1 MSSPAGTGNAVSG
14 SVRTAGSSISMTCSP
29 DPSSRDRT
37 SAVVTTAIGAES
49 ASTNSMRALGTLGST
64 GTYAAPVLS
73 TAKIA
78 TTASGVRGSNTPT
91 RAPGPARKGANRL
104 ADSSTS
110 RYVTERPS
118 NVSATA
124 PGQRATW
131 AANNAGIDTG

>member
-14 SVRTAGSSISMTCSP
+14 SVRTAGSSMSMTCSP
-29 DPSSRDRT
+29 DPPSRDRT

-91 RAPGPARKGANRL
+91 RAPGPAPDQPA
-104 ADSSTS
+104 
-110 RYVTERPS
+110 
-118 NVSATA
+118 SAPT
-124 PGQRATW
+124 
-131 AANNAGIDTG
+131 D